1 MTNLY
6 KNIMAEL
13 SPRLDEL
20 DTIKSE
26 LKLMK
31 EFNHNSE
38 SDLKHKKGLDVKV
51 SMLKKEISW
60 WESELDAIED
70 REPTEYEREM
80 LEEDFLQRSGNI
92 Y

>member
-38 SDLKHKKGLDVKV
+38 SDLKHKKRLDVKV

-60 WESELDAIED
+60 WESELDAIE
-70 REPTEYEREM
+70 
-80 LEEDFLQRSGNI
+80 GNI